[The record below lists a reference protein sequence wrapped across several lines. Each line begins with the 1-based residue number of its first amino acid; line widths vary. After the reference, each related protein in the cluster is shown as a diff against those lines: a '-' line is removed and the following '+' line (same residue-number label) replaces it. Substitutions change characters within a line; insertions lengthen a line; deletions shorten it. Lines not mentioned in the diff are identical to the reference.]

1 MKNTAGDCQAAGGA
15 KPPKSVNRQHIFN
28 KKGDRSLPKINY
40 YVAYEK
46 IQTVNFRAKLHENR
60 VISKR
65 AKIKIKA
72 TKL

>member
-1 MKNTAGDCQAAGGA
+1 MKNTARDCQAAGGA

-28 KKGDRSLPKINY
+28 KEGDQSLPKINY

-46 IQTVNFRAKLHENR
+46 IQPVNFRAKLHENR